1 MANTSTVS
9 VAYASNITITE
20 TFSVANAADNTILV
34 NTYNQTGTLTASSTV
49 PATVQATFPLT
60 MSGGT
65 GSINLAALPGLDS
78 SQTIDGTG
86 LKAQLLLLLNPSSNA
101 NSITVAKG
109 ASNGYGWNTAGT
121 SWTVSLSPG
130 QWAMFGGNDVG
141 PDVAS
146 GARLLDVTGT
156 GSQVLDVSIVLG

>member
-49 PATVQATFPLT
+49 PATKQATFPLT

-65 GSINLAALPGLDS
+65 GSVDLTALPGLNANE
-78 SQTIDGTG
+78 TVDGTG

>member
-86 LKAQLLLLLNPSSNA
+86 LKAQLLLLLNPSTNA

>member
-20 TFSVANAADNTILV
+20 TFSIANSADNTILV
-34 NTYNQTGTLTASSTV
+34 NTYNQSGTLTASSSV
-49 PATVQATFPLT
+49 PATKQATFALT

-65 GSINLAALPGLDS
+65 GSVDLTALPGLNANE
-78 SQTIDGTG
+78 TVDGTG
-86 LKAQLLLLLNPSSNA
+86 LKGQLLLLLNPSSNA

>member
-1 MANTSTVS
+1 MPNTSTVS
-9 VAYASNITITE
+9 VDYASTISITE
-20 TFSVANAADNTILV
+20 TFSIANSADNTILV
-34 NTYNQTGTLTASSTV
+34 NTYNQSGTLTASTTP
-49 PATVQATFPLT
+49 PATKQATFALT
-60 MSGGT
+60 LTAGS
-65 GSINLAALPGLDS
+65 GSIDLTALPGLNANE
-78 SQTIDGTG
+78 TVDGTG

-130 QWAMFGGNDVG
+130 QWAQFGGNDVA

-146 GARLLDVTGT
+146 GARILDVTGT
-156 GSQVLDVSIVLG
+156 GSQVLNVSIVLG

>member
-49 PATVQATFPLT
+49 PATKQATFPLT

-65 GSINLAALPGLDS
+65 GSVDLTALPGLNANE
-78 SQTIDGTG
+78 TVDGTG
-86 LKAQLLLLLNPSSNA
+86 LKAQLLLLLNPSTNA

-156 GSQVLDVSIVLG
+156 ASQVLDVSIVLG